1 MIKAQEEVLD
11 VCDKLL
17 EIAKEGSLAS
27 DKQQKI
33 EVMQESVS
41 GQELLV
47 PIVGEFSAG
56 KSTMINTLLGN
67 NVLPVAITPETSLAT
82 ELHYTDGEEFAE
94 GILFDGNSKRYAI
107 SDMKKLTEDAENY
120 RSARVY
126 LNNPKLK
133 AIQPL
138 VLVDMPGFSAP
149 KEQHNKAIAEYL
161 NKGIY
166 YIVLMKVTDGTVS
179 RSLLSRLNEIDSF
192 GRKFSFFLSNADVV
206 QPSKVEEVKQVVG
219 DTLYSEF
226 GYEIKVGKINNTDVS
241 SVLESLSS
249 IDANALFKN
258 MYYAGASEA
267 CDSVIEGLNYQI
279 KASRLDSSKIQAAE
293 DELKRSIEKIQ
304 STSESDIQH
313 MKSRYSGGMVND
325 IINDVG
331 DALNN
336 STSEIVSAIM
346 AKNNVEHLM
355 NEIIRSSLV
364 QSMQKRIGEVNDGIV
379 SDFSESV
386 KNLSEVFSN
395 MDIDTNYTEKIVD
408 TMQESFKTLM
418 TFIPSGKGKN
428 SIGGAIQGAGL
439 GAGFGTALSAALT
452 APVASTI
459 ATSLS
464 LVATAINPILGAVLV
479 LLPTV
484 LGGFLGLGTQK
495 MQNDA
500 IEAQIR
506 SKLSGEVFPQI
517 KSKLR
522 TELPNI
528 LQQQVGDMIE
538 NVRSKY
544 AQMLESQQHELEKAR
559 ADKEEKMQSAKEI
572 AEKLENLREK
582 AKGLSQKISTWKVA

>member
-386 KNLSEVFSN
+386 RNLSEVFSN

-439 GAGFGTALSAALT
+439 GAGLGTALSAALT

-464 LVATAINPILGAVLV
+464 LVATAINPILSAVLV

-484 LGGFLGLGTQK
+484 VGGLLGLGTQK

-582 AKGLSQKISTWKVA
+582 AKGLSQEISTWKVA

>member
-107 SDMKKLTEDAENY
+107 SDMKKLTEDAEKY

-364 QSMQKRIGEVNDGIV
+364 QSMQQRIGEVNDGIV

-439 GAGFGTALSAALT
+439 GAGLGTALSAALT

-484 LGGFLGLGTQK
+484 VGGLLGLGTQK

-528 LQQQVGDMIE
+528 LQQQVGNMIE

-582 AKGLSQKISTWKVA
+582 AKGLSQEISTWKVA